1 MGDKTFVF
9 ANRVKNHAEDGA
21 VLVGSNY
28 VGIYSGKTLEE
39 LQARDPGI
47 ELIDAD
53 EFVALTEQRMTT
65 DPVEVDEERYWHLL
79 EVLPPCGWVRN
90 GSSESFYMSEFTIGR
105 VTCHV
110 VRIGDRYFTFKAPV
124 MSSHFDRTAK
134 VFAWLEKQEQQPES
148 TSTV

>member
-9 ANRVKNHAEDGA
+9 ANRAKNHAEDGA
-21 VLVGSNY
+21 VLTAGGY

-65 DPVEVDEERYWHLL
+65 DPVEVDEERYWYLL

-90 GSSESFYMSEFTIGR
+90 NGSESFYMSEFLTGR
-105 VTCHV
+105 ITTHV
-110 VRIGDRYFTFKAPV
+110 VRIGDRYFTFDAPV
-124 MSSHFDRTAK
+124 MASHFDRTTK
-134 VFAWLEKQEQQPES
+134 VFAWLDKQEPQLES
-148 TSTV
+148 TSTD